1 MDGHR
6 PYLLLTPGPLSTT
19 RTVKEA
25 MLTDL
30 STWDVD
36 YNTIVQRVRRRLVEL
51 AVSDPAARGDYT
63 AVLMQGSGTF
73 AVEALVGTCVPA
85 GGTLLVVD
93 NGAYGAR
100 IGVIADR
107 LGVPRVT
114 LSRGELEAVEPGA
127 IGDMLDA
134 HPEVTHVALVH
145 CETTTGR
152 LNPAAEVARLCR
164 ERGRTLLLD
173 AMSSF
178 AGVPLDAHDMGVP
191 FLVSSANK
199 CIQGV
204 PGFGFVVAERKALEA
219 CAGRARSLSL
229 DLFDQWRGMEDG
241 GGKWRFTSP
250 THTVLA
256 FDRALTELEQEGGV
270 PARHARYSENHART
284 VAGFRALGVEP
295 LLPDEARGSIITTFH
310 LPEGCPFAEQYDAL
324 KARGFVIYP
333 GKITEAEAFRVGH
346 IGDLH
351 PEDVD
356 RLVDALR
363 DTLATRQ

>member
-1 MDGHR
+1 MDSQR
-6 PYLLLTPGPLSTT
+6 PYLLLTPGPLTTT

-36 YNTIVQRVRRRLVEL
+36 YNAIVQRVRRRLVEL
-51 AVSDPAARGDYT
+51 AVADQAARERYT

-73 AVEALVGTCVPA
+73 AVESLVGSCVPA
-85 GGTLLVVD
+85 DGGLLVVD

-100 IGVIADR
+100 IGQIADR
-107 LGVPRVT
+107 LGIPRIT
-114 LSRGELEAVEPGA
+114 LSRGELEAVEPEA
-127 IGDMLDA
+127 VAELLDA
-134 HPEVTHVALVH
+134 HPELTHVALVH

-152 LNPAAEVARLCR
+152 LNPAAAIARACQ

-178 AGVPLDAHDMGVP
+178 GGIPLDAHELGLP

-204 PGFGFVVAERKALEA
+204 PGFGFVVAERSALEA

-241 GGKWRFTSP
+241 DGKWRFTSP

-256 FDRALTELEQEGGV
+256 FDQALAELESEGGV

-295 LLPDEARGSIITTFH
+295 LLPDAARGPIITTFH
-310 LPEGCPFAEQYDAL
+310 LPEGRAFADLYDAL

-333 GKITEAEAFRVGH
+333 GKITQAEAFRVGH

-351 PEDVD
+351 PADVD
-356 RLVDALR
+356 RLVAALGE
-363 DTLATRQ
+363 TLSSAR